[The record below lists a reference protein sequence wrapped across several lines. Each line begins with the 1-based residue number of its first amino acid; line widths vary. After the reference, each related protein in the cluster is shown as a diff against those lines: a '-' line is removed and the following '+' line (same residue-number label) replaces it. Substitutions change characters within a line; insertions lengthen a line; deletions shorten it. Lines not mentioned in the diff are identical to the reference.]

1 MSTTIGVYA
10 DWHSLDAPLRL
21 GLLHARRSSRGINGE
36 QFDFEFDGA
45 ALAHPALRN
54 LYLDPQLKIVSG
66 LQHPAH
72 GTHNFGVF
80 ADSCPD
86 RWGRMLMRRRLER
99 DQRSGMAAKTA
110 RLYESDYLLGVHDS
124 FRIGALRYLR
134 DDAGAFLDNQHNMAA
149 PPFVRLRALE
159 AACAG
164 LERDDNSA
172 QLDGWLKML
181 MAPGGSLG
189 GARPKA
195 SVVDTDGHLWIA
207 KFPSARDEHDIGAW
221 EMVTQVLAD
230 GCGVHTSPS
239 LVRRFA
245 STHHTFLSKRFDRTA
260 TGTRLHFASAMTL
273 TGRTDGDDASTGAS
287 YLEVAQVIIDHGA
300 ALDADLRQLFT
311 RIVFNI
317 LVSNIDDHL
326 RNHGFILVPG
336 KGWRLSP
343 AYDMNPSLNASGL
356 MLNITENDNALNLE
370 LVREVAPY
378 FRLNVQRANE
388 IIAASSAVI
397 RQWRKVAAG
406 LGLTAR
412 EMARMEGAFALAG

>member
-10 DWHSLDAPLRL
+10 DWHGLDAPLRL

-36 QFDFEFDGA
+36 LFDFEFDGA
-45 ALAHPALRN
+45 ALAHPAVRN
-54 LYLDPQLKIVSG
+54 LHLDPQLKIIGG
-66 LQHPAH
+66 LQHTAH
-72 GTHNFGVF
+72 GMHNFGVF

-99 DQRSGMAAKTA
+99 EQRAGTAAKTM
-110 RLYESDYLLGVHDS
+110 RLCESDYLLGVHDS

-134 DDAGAFLDNQHNMAA
+134 NDTGAFLDNQHNIAA

-159 AACAG
+159 AACTG
-164 LERDDNSA
+164 LEHDDNSA

-181 MAPGGSLG
+181 VAPGGSLG

-195 SVVDTDGHLWIA
+195 SVVDKDGHLWIA
-207 KFPSARDEHDIGAW
+207 KFPSTRDEHDIGAW

-230 GCGVHTSPS
+230 GCGIHTPAS

-245 STHHTFLSKRFDRTA
+245 STYHTFLSKRFDRTT
-260 TGTRLHFASAMTL
+260 TGARLHFASAMTL
-273 TGRTDGDDASTGAS
+273 TGHTDGDDASAGAS

-300 ALDADLRQLFT
+300 APDTDLRQLFT

-317 LVSNIDDHL
+317 LVSNTDDHL
-326 RNHGFILVPG
+326 RNHGFMLVPG

-343 AYDMNPSLNASGL
+343 AYDMNPTLNAGGL

-378 FRLNVQRANE
+378 FRLDIQSTNE
-388 IIAASSAVI
+388 IIAASSAVV
-397 RQWRKVAAG
+397 RQWRQVAQG

-412 EMARMEGAFALAG
+412 EIARMEGAFALAG